1 VRENGKLRNNR
12 KSQRRE
18 RTKSEIN
25 KINGC
30 MDG

>member
-1 VRENGKLRNNR
+1 VKENRKLRNDR